1 MQLCPTTKS
10 RRWKNTAVD
19 TKLTLLKFFCL
30 DFTHGLPFSSLVN
43 LYINFLSFLSY
54 TCFSNTSLLFLHFFV
69 FLKNQLMEEVCL
81 ADKKDTLARDLSGGQ
96 RRKLCLAMALI
107 GDPKILFLDEPT
119 AGMDSSARRFGA
131 SSQLD

>member
-1 MQLCPTTKS
+1 
-10 RRWKNTAVD
+10 
-19 TKLTLLKFFCL
+19 
-30 DFTHGLPFSSLVN
+30 
-43 LYINFLSFLSY
+43 
-54 TCFSNTSLLFLHFFV
+54 
-69 FLKNQLMEEVCL
+69 MEEVGL

-131 SSQLD
+131 SSQLDWQQGFILLYGFVNCCTVFFKVKQSDMGLAR

>member
-1 MQLCPTTKS
+1 
-10 RRWKNTAVD
+10 
-19 TKLTLLKFFCL
+19 
-30 DFTHGLPFSSLVN
+30 
-43 LYINFLSFLSY
+43 
-54 TCFSNTSLLFLHFFV
+54 
-69 FLKNQLMEEVCL
+69 MEEVCL